1 MRAMSFRATLMF
13 WCFLLV
19 PGLQAKEQT
28 VQMLNEK
35 DGQMMVFSKELVFL
49 EVGESLLWRATDKTH
64 SVMFLTDGIPHGVET
79 FRSPFNVDGRF
90 LFKTPGVYVYK
101 CLAHYGMGMIGVV
114 VVGRDTHNLDKVKKL
129 KLLPAPQRKLL
140 NIIDQIEKTLAA
152 PIKTAPTK

>member
-1 MRAMSFRATLMF
+1 MPRVTLMF
-13 WCFLLV
+13 WCFLLI
-19 PGLQAKEQT
+19 PALHAQEQT
-28 VQMLNEK
+28 VEMLNER

-64 SVMFLTDGIPHGVET
+64 SVMFLADGIPHGVET

-114 VVGRDTHNLDKVKKL
+114 VVDRDTQ
-129 KLLPAPQRKLL
+129 PR
-140 NIIDQIEKTLAA
+140 
-152 PIKTAPTK
+152 

>member
-1 MRAMSFRATLMF
+1 MTFRATLMF

-19 PGLQAKEQT
+19 PVLQAKEQT
-28 VQMLNEK
+28 VQMLNENN
-35 DGQMMVFSKELVFL
+35 GQIMVFSKELVFI

-64 SVMFLTDGIPHGVET
+64 SVMFLADGIPHGVET

-129 KLLPAPQRKLL
+129 KLLPAPHRKLVK
-140 NIIDQIEKTLAA
+140 IIDQIEKTLSA
-152 PIKTAPTK
+152 PIKTVPRK

>member
-1 MRAMSFRATLMF
+1 MRALSFRVTLMF
-13 WCFLLV
+13 LCLLLI
-19 PGLQAKEQT
+19 PALHAQEQT
-28 VQMLNEK
+28 VEMLNER

-129 KLLPAPQRKLL
+129 KLLPAPQRKLR
-140 NIIDQIEKTLAA
+140 NIIAQIEETLAA
-152 PIKTAPTK
+152 PSKKATTK